1 MPIYSFDIAK
11 YILSIFVITIH
22 SFGFIENNIENEL
35 ARRFIYTLINT
46 AVPVFF
52 LMSGYLFFS
61 KCEVKGYHWR
71 YLGKFMSGYSYFIV
85 CGMLFF
91 IHLIGLV

>member
-1 MPIYSFDIAK
+1 MELIKDKFIYSQMPIYSFDIAK

-61 KCEVKGYHWR
+61 K
-71 YLGKFMSGYSYFIV
+71 
-85 CGMLFF
+85 
-91 IHLIGLV
+91 